1 MNSTSAAPV
10 ICINSVKSKR
20 HNKNTT
26 TTTTTTIIIIVSA
39 DMKSLKPL
47 LKCLTISNCIVKIVK
62 RVVMR

>member
-1 MNSTSAAPV
+1 M
-10 ICINSVKSKR
+10 CLVKPDGFKGAG
-20 HNKNTT
+20 
-26 TTTTTTIIIIVSA
+26 VSA